1 MAVAG
6 SGHRRQHR
14 GIYVTGD
21 VRPRFMTDLVT
32 RFGSG
37 SSGGGRPAPETGAT
51 LSVADRMVPTR
62 AVGILMD
69 ALRGRESPMLLDLG
83 RVVGENVAFFTSRFA
98 CRLVVAD
105 LFADLDERSSAG
117 ERDGDRTGEW
127 VAERIRAEPESV
139 DAVLC
144 WDTLEHL
151 TAVEGQALAAR
162 LTRVLR
168 PHGVLLLSFSG
179 EWNTQPGYAT
189 YGIVDRSTLRR
200 QFCAGASRQMRV
212 LTSREVT
219 ETFRNLS
226 IVDACLLA
234 TRAQEMV
241 FRKPSY
247 STVTRKGV
255 ASRARLD
262 V

>member
-1 MAVAG
+1 MT
-6 SGHRRQHR
+6 
-14 GIYVTGD
+14 TGD
-21 VRPRFMTDLVT
+21 VRPRSMKGLVT
-32 RFGSG
+32 RLGTVSLGGSE
-37 SSGGGRPAPETGAT
+37 SASRKGAT
-51 LSVADRMVPTR
+51 LAVPDQLVQTR
-62 AVGILMD
+62 AIGILVD
-69 ALRGRESPMLLDLG
+69 ALRRRESPMLLDLG
-83 RVVGENVAFFTSRFA
+83 RVVGDNVAFLTA
-98 CRLVVAD
+98 ELGCRLVVAD

-117 ERDGDRTGEW
+117 ERDADQTGEW
-127 VAERIRAEPESV
+127 VAERIQAEPETV

-151 TAVEGQALAAR
+151 TAVEGQMLAAR
-162 LTRVLR
+162 LTRALR

-179 EWNTQPGYAT
+179 EWHPQPGYAT

-219 ETFRNLS
+219 ETFRNLA
-226 IVDACLLA
+226 IVDARLFA

-247 STVTRKGV
+247 STATR
-255 ASRARLD
+255 
-262 V
+262 

>member
-1 MAVAG
+1 MTG
-6 SGHRRQHR
+6 R
-14 GIYVTGD
+14 VT
-21 VRPRFMTDLVT
+21 L
-32 RFGSG
+32 GSG
-37 SSGGGRPAPETGAT
+37 SFGGGRPAPEAGAA
-51 LSVADRMVPTR
+51 LSEPDRLVSTR
-62 AVGILMD
+62 AVGVLID
-69 ALRGRESPMLLDLG
+69 ALRSRESPMLLDLG
-83 RVVGENVAFFTSRFA
+83 RVVGDNVAFFTSRFA

-117 ERDGDRTGEW
+117 ERNEDQTGAW
-127 VAERIRAEPESV
+127 VAETIRAEPESV
-139 DAVLC
+139 DAILC

-151 TAVEGQALAAR
+151 TAVEGQILAER

-168 PHGVLLLSFSG
+168 PEGVLLLSFSG
-179 EWNTQPGYAT
+179 EWNAQPGYAT

-200 QFCAGASRQMRV
+200 QFYAGASRQMRV

-241 FRKPSY
+241 FRKPSH
-247 STVTRKGV
+247 STATGKGV
-255 ASRARLD
+255 ASRPRLE

>member
-1 MAVAG
+1 M
-6 SGHRRQHR
+6 
-14 GIYVTGD
+14 TGD
-21 VRPRFMTDLVT
+21 VRPRSMTGLVT
-32 RFGSG
+32 RFGAG
-37 SSGGGRPAPETGAT
+37 SFGGGEPASEKGTA
-51 LSVADRMVPTR
+51 LSVPEQRVPTR
-62 AVGILMD
+62 AVGILVD
-69 ALRGRESPMLLDLG
+69 ALRGRESPLLLDLG
-83 RVVGENVAFFTSRFA
+83 RVVGDNVAFLTA
-98 CRLVVAD
+98 ELGCRLVVAD

-117 ERDGDRTGEW
+117 ERDGDQTGEW
-127 VAERIRAEPESV
+127 VAERIRAEPETV

-151 TAVEGQALAAR
+151 TGVEGQILAAR

-179 EWNTQPGYAT
+179 EWHTQPGYAT

-200 QFCAGASRQMRV
+200 QFCAGVSRQKRV

-226 IVDACLLA
+226 VVDACLLA

-247 STVTRKGV
+247 SAATRRDVTL
-255 ASRARLD
+255 RARLE

>member
-1 MAVAG
+1 MT
-6 SGHRRQHR
+6 
-14 GIYVTGD
+14 TGD
-21 VRPRFMTDLVT
+21 VRPQSMKGLVT
-32 RFGSG
+32 RLGAGSLGG
-37 SSGGGRPAPETGAT
+37 SESASQRGAT
-51 LSVADRMVPTR
+51 LSVPDQLVQTR
-62 AVGILMD
+62 AVGILVD
-69 ALRGRESPMLLDLG
+69 ALRSRESPMLLDLG
-83 RVVGENVAFFTSRFA
+83 RAVGDTVAFLTAELR

-105 LFADLDERSSAG
+105 LFADLDERSSTG
-117 ERDGDRTGEW
+117 KRDADQTGEW
-127 VAERIRAEPESV
+127 VAERIRAEPETV

-151 TAVEGQALAAR
+151 TAVEGRILAAE
-162 LTRVLR
+162 LTRVLK

-179 EWNTQPGYAT
+179 EWHSQPGYAT

-219 ETFRNLS
+219 ETFRNLA
-226 IVDACLLA
+226 IVDARLFA

-247 STVTRKGV
+247 PTATRREP
-255 ASRARLD
+255 SRARFQA
-262 V
+262 